1 MITALLECGPQGFGF
16 TVEGSRPC
24 KLNVLENSVAS
35 LNGVRT
41 GDILVAIDNVNLER
55 ADHTK
60 IVEYLRRNVRKRQML
75 ITFRHVDH
83 HNTSTSTI
91 NSRSSI
97 FKKHTGNKSRRS
109 IDVFARAST
118 VSSSNDK
125 DKSFGTFLRRM
136 NPLTPQTCRRR
147 CSIHRVDLTSTSD
160 RLTSGT
166 PFKVL
171 SNSINL
177 DVDEQLSLVSVFVT
191 RFIAKTTY
199 SDNQDSSFTV
209 DKTVAGIGSQL
220 FYDCPLAVLRIYE
233 MKVIVQL
240 DNSPS
245 LFCFP
250 YQSIVDAA
258 VSRTNDS
265 VFGIISRATDA
276 NKSYFCFAFYVD
288 TQLCEHSVHSAF
300 SESNGLRCRAG
311 INSARE
317 DCDIFP
323 FDCQSIVTYLHYIIP
338 SATDDAST
346 ICSALNDTQ
355 NSTVSKF
362 LRKFGKHNSGKANDS
377 LFALTNETKAVN
389 LDDDCSTIIDFAN
402 SSTSD
407 DEIQKEIES
416 VSFFSIDAFVG
427 PAKFPIACLLP
438 ANTFS
443 CDQPGTKASSLE
455 DYTKEKWTVALP
467 R

>member
-41 GDILVAIDNVNLER
+41 GDILVAIDNVNLEK

-83 HNTSTSTI
+83 HNTSTI

-97 FKKHTGNKSRRS
+97 FKKHTGN
-109 IDVFARAST
+109 V
-118 VSSSNDK
+118 NN

-136 NPLTPQTCRRR
+136 NPLTPQRCRRR

-177 DVDEQLSLVSVFVT
+177 DVDEQFSLVSVFVT

-199 SDNQDSSFTV
+199 PDNNDSSFTV
-209 DKTVAGIGSQL
+209 D
-220 FYDCPLAVLRIYE
+220 
-233 MKVIVQL
+233 KVIVQL

-288 TQLCEHSVHSAF
+288 TQLCDHSVHSAF
-300 SESNGLRCRAG
+300 TERNGLKCRAG
-311 INSARE
+311 INPSRE

-323 FDCQSIVTYLHYIIP
+323 YDCHSIVTSLHYIIP
-338 SATDDAST
+338 PATDDAST
-346 ICSALNDTQ
+346 VCSALNETQ

-362 LRKFGKHNSGKANDS
+362 LRKFGKHNGGKANDS

-389 LDDDCSTIIDFAN
+389 LDDDDDGSTIIDFAN

-407 DEIQKEIES
+407 DEIQKEIDGDYLEMRPPTS
-416 VSFFSIDAFVG
+416 LIT
-427 PAKFPIACLLP
+427 
-438 ANTFS
+438 NTTADPDHIKPFNV
-443 CDQPGTKASSLE
+443 QH
-455 DYTKEKWTVALP
+455 
-467 R
+467 